1 MTPTRKK
8 EPLAYFFGFQ
18 DGQLCVVDASGD
30 LIMKVRPEE
39 VEGLVQTLRSEG
51 PSLSRL
57 EDALVEGIRLGF
69 NVIEWDLGD

>member
-1 MTPTRKK
+1 
-8 EPLAYFFGFQ
+8 
-18 DGQLCVVDASGD
+18 
-30 LIMKVRPEE
+30 MKVRPEE

-57 EDALVEGIRLGF
+57 EDALVEGIRLGL